1 MKELNKFY
9 FENDLLEIWIKSILW
24 DLDAK
29 GFIAYNAVIRL
40 RCQNYTK
47 KVGEYNNDVR
57 KTASLLYYLLTENWR
72 KNKNIKFKVF
82 RELLLFL
89 ITEKIN
95 F

>member
-57 KTASLLYYLLTENWR
+57 KTASLWLFAY
-72 KNKNIKFKVF
+72 
-82 RELLLFL
+82 REL
-89 ITEKIN
+89 KKK
-95 F
+95 